1 VNAQRPLAHRW
12 TYYIGPDGRIL
23 AIDRKVSPVTAGQ
36 DVVKTLEELKVRK
49 TAQ

>member
-1 VNAQRPLAHRW
+1 MNAQRAVAYRW

-23 AIDRKVSPVTAGQ
+23 AIDRKVSPSTAGQ

-49 TAQ
+49 KGQ